1 MRRNAAQRSGEEVT
15 MKAGAQTALALGV
28 GYLLGRRR
36 KLRMTTMLAAAAATG
51 GVGSLGGVALR
62 RGLKMLSSTE
72 ALGDLGPQLGEIAET
87 VRGDLVDAGKA
98 AALAAVNERMGSLS
112 DTLHDRAESLRN
124 PAADVAEGA
133 GSAVRDV
140 SRRAGRATGRGETDG
155 RASRKRAE
163 PEDADEPFDEDEDEE
178 AEAGEPDELD
188 DDRPVRPVRRRPARG
203 RSAVSRARR

>member
-1 MRRNAAQRSGEEVT
+1 
-15 MKAGAQTALALGV
+15 MKAGAQAALALGV
-28 GYLLGRRR
+28 GYVLGRRR

-51 GVGSLGGVALR
+51 GVGSLGGIALR

-98 AALAAVNERMGSLS
+98 AALAAVNERIGSLS
-112 DTLHDRAESLRN
+112 DTLHDRADSIRN

-140 SRRAGRATGRGETDG
+140 SRRAGRAGGREEGDG

-163 PEDADEPFDEDEDEE
+163 PEDGNGRASRGRAEPEDADERYDEDEE
-178 AEAGEPDELD
+178 AGEPEEFD
-188 DDRPVRPVRRRPARG
+188 DDRPVRPVHRRSARG

>member
-1 MRRNAAQRSGEEVT
+1 

-28 GYLLGRRR
+28 GYVLGRRR

-51 GVGSLGGVALR
+51 GAGTLGGIALR

-98 AALAAVNERMGSLS
+98 AALAAVNERIGSLS

-140 SRRAGRATGRGETDG
+140 SRRAGRATGRKEADG
-155 RASRKRAE
+155 RVPRPRRE
-163 PEDADEPFDEDEDEE
+163 PEGADEPYDEDE
-178 AEAGEPDELD
+178 EAGEPDELD
-188 DDRPVRPVRRRPARG
+188 DDRLARPVRRRPARG

>member
-1 MRRNAAQRSGEEVT
+1 
-15 MKAGAQTALALGV
+15 MKAGAQAALALGV
-28 GYLLGRRR
+28 GYVLGRRR
-36 KLRMTTMLAAAAATG
+36 KLRMTTVLAAAAATG
-51 GVGSLGGVALR
+51 GLGRLGGMGLR
-62 RGLKMLSSTE
+62 RGLKGLSSTG

-98 AALAAVNERMGSLS
+98 AALAAVNERIGSLS

-133 GSAVRDV
+133 DSTVRDL
-140 SRRAGRATGRGETDG
+140 SRRAGRATGREEAD
-155 RASRKRAE
+155 SRVPRPRRE
-163 PEDADEPFDEDEDEE
+163 PEDAGEPYDEDEDEE

-188 DDRPVRPVRRRPARG
+188 GDQPARPVRRRAGRG

>member
-1 MRRNAAQRSGEEVT
+1 

-28 GYLLGRRR
+28 GYVLGRRR

-51 GVGSLGGVALR
+51 GAGTLGGIALR

-98 AALAAVNERMGSLS
+98 AALAAVNERIGSLS
-112 DTLHDRAESLRN
+112 DTLHDRAESLRS

-133 GSAVRDV
+133 ESAVRDV
-140 SRRAGRATGRGETDG
+140 SRRAGRTAGREESDG
-155 RASRKRAE
+155 QASRKRRE
-163 PEDADEPFDEDEDEE
+163 PEDADEAYEEDEDE
-178 AEAGEPDELD
+178 EAGEPDELD
-188 DDRPVRPVRRRPARG
+188 DGRPARPVRRRPARG

>member
-1 MRRNAAQRSGEEVT
+1 

-36 KLRMTTMLAAAAATG
+36 KLRLTTMLAAAAATG
-51 GVGSLGGVALR
+51 GAGSLGGVALK

-72 ALGDLGPQLGEIAET
+72 ALGGLGPQLGEIAET

-98 AALAAVNERMGSLS
+98 AALAAVNERIGSLS

-140 SRRAGRATGRGETDG
+140 SRRAGRATRRDEAD
-155 RASRKRAE
+155 RRVPRPRRE
-163 PEDADEPFDEDEDEE
+163 PEGADEPYDEDE
-178 AEAGEPDELD
+178 EAGEPDELD
-188 DDRPVRPVRRRPARG
+188 DDRPARPVRRRPARG
-203 RSAVSRARR
+203 RSADSRARR

>member
-1 MRRNAAQRSGEEVT
+1 

-28 GYLLGRRR
+28 GYVLGRRR
-36 KLRMTTMLAAAAATG
+36 KLRMTTVLAAAAATG
-51 GVGSLGGVALR
+51 GVGSLVGVALR

-98 AALAAVNERMGSLS
+98 AALAAVNERIGSLS

-133 GSAVRDV
+133 GSAVRGAGSAVRDV
-140 SRRAGRATGRGETDG
+140 SRQAGRATGREDADG
-155 RASRKRAE
+155 RASRKRPE
-163 PEDADEPFDEDEDEE
+163 PEDADEPYDEDEDE
-178 AEAGEPDELD
+178 EAGEPDELD
-188 DDRPVRPVRRRPARG
+188 DDRPARPVRRRPARG